1 MGIDELS
8 TEMSSAQSTGSGI
21 VSIIVSVLLLIAWW
35 KTFNKANEAGWKSII
50 PFYNMYTLV
59 KIADGKGIK
68 FLLLLIPIVDI
79 IYGIILANRLS
90 KAFGKSTG
98 FTVGL
103 IFLPVIFMLILGFGD
118 AQYQGP
124 QGNK

>member
-1 MGIDELS
+1 MVMDELS
-8 TEMSSAQSTGSGI
+8 SEMGAVQSTATGV
-21 VSIIVSVLLLIAWW
+21 VSLILSILLIVAWW
-35 KTFNKANEAGWKSII
+35 KVFNKAGEAGWKAII
-50 PFYNMYTLV
+50 PIYNTYTLV

-79 IYGIILANRLS
+79 IYGIMLANRLS

-98 FTVGL
+98 FTLGL
-103 IFLPVIFMLILGFGD
+103 IFLSPIFMLILGFGD

-124 QGNK
+124 QGN